1 MTITRMSEGKTNR
14 LFVGNMSDD
23 KALELASKI
32 VSEGFVFSVISCLS
46 QRCHLVISKYMRT
59 HTPFHVG
66 KLTASNAVLAASQ
79 LDVMPAE
86 QLVLDRLAAFLMHV

>member
-1 MTITRMSEGKTNR
+1 MHKTEVTITRMSEGKTNR

-46 QRCHLVISKYMRT
+46 QQYHRVTCKYMRT
-59 HTPFHVG
+59 HTSFQVE
-66 KLTASNAVLAASQ
+66 KLTASNAVLAAS
-79 LDVMPAE
+79 
-86 QLVLDRLAAFLMHV
+86 